1 MKRLWGSSLFQRFWA
16 IAGAVNIRTKVLGI
30 VLGMV
35 LLLGLAVTVQ
45 VRIALTRSFDTQ
57 LQEQGISVTRDLA
70 ARATDLILVN
80 DLYALHQLLQE
91 TLTNNRD
98 VRYAFI
104 LDPQGQLLAHTF
116 GVGFPAGLLTANSV
130 DPTEHHHAVW
140 LTTDEGRVWDIAV
153 PIFDG
158 RAGVARIGLSE
169 ASMRHA
175 VDAVTGQLL
184 LTTVFVSAIGIA
196 AATALTWILTRPI
209 ISLVHAAEAVAQGDF
224 SQQLTRWAND
234 EIGDLAEAFNAMS
247 ESLARA
253 ARERA
258 ERDQLRAHYVSGV
271 IAAQEEERKRI
282 ARELHDGTGQLLTSL
297 LLGLKTIEDA
307 TDRAE
312 VRQRASE
319 LREMVSHTLTEVRN
333 LALQLRPSALDD
345 LGLADALD
353 HYIADCCR
361 HYGLH
366 IEFTAHGLDEQRLP
380 PPVETAL
387 YRIVQEALTNV
398 ARHAQAQL
406 ASVLLERRG
415 AEIILIVEDNGQGFD
430 PDAVNKRGQRLGL
443 YGIRERAE
451 LLGGKMTIESAPG
464 QGTSLFVTIPLNGQV
479 ACAGHSGLSEAQQ
492 R

>member
-1 MKRLWGSSLFQRFWA
+1 MRAMLRSAIFQRFWSV
-16 IAGAVNIRTKVLGI
+16 AGAVNIRTKVLGI
-30 VLGMV
+30 VLGLV
-35 LLLGLAVTVQ
+35 LLLGFTVTLQ
-45 VRIALTRSFDTQ
+45 VRNALTRSFDEQ
-57 LQEQGISVTRDLA
+57 LQDRGVSVTRDLA

-98 VRYAFI
+98 VRYVFI
-104 LDPQGQLLAHTF
+104 LDPQGQVLAHTF
-116 GVGFPAGLLTANSV
+116 GAGFPRGLLTANTV
-130 DPTEHHHAVW
+130 DAAAHHHAVW
-140 LTTDEGRVWDIAV
+140 LSTDEGRIWDIAV

-158 RAGVARIGLSE
+158 RAGVARVGLSE
-169 ASMRHA
+169 AGMRHA
-175 VDAVTGQLL
+175 VNAVTGQLL

-209 ISLVHAAEAVAQGDF
+209 ISLVQAAEAVAQGDF
-224 SQQLTRWAND
+224 SRRLTRWAND
-234 EIGDLAEAFNAMS
+234 EIGDLAEAFNAMTA
-247 ESLARA
+247 SLARA

-258 ERDQLRAHYVSGV
+258 ERDQLRAQYVSGV

-297 LLGLKTIEDA
+297 LLGLRAIEDA
-307 TDRAE
+307 IDHAE
-312 VRQRASE
+312 VRQRAGE
-319 LREMVSHTLTEVRN
+319 LREMVSHTLAEVRN

-345 LGLADALD
+345 LGLSDALE

-380 PPVETAL
+380 SAVETAL
-387 YRIVQEALTNV
+387 YRMVQEALTNV
-398 ARHAQAQL
+398 ARHAQAQV

-415 AEIILIVEDNGQGFD
+415 DEIVLIVEDNGRGFD
-430 PDAVNKRGQRLGL
+430 PDAVSKREQRLGL

-451 LLGGKMTIESAPG
+451 LLGGRMVIESAPG
-464 QGTSLFVTIPLNGQV
+464 QGTSLFVTIPLDGQ
-479 ACAGHSGLSEAQQ
+479 ASAPERSPLSVSQEA
-492 R
+492 